1 MGWSRN
7 RSRMASNFWRKIS
20 GTPGRMYT
28 FRIRIVGNRTVSP
41 PTSSAPSGIAA
52 ILRCESFSRSRKCRS
67 RMPTSSGWRTTLTSI
82 ARATPSMVTSSW
94 VGPMPPDVNTT
105 SWSRLNAA
113 TLRAITSISSGIT
126 AMRRTSTPSARSSRH
141 RYAALASAILPERI
155 SLPTRMIPAVFGMAP
170 GDSTMLEYG
179 RPREG
184 DAMVQLSGWALALG
198 ASSGFGEAT
207 SLALARAGLNIFG
220 VHLDRKATLGNVER
234 IVSEIKALG
243 REAVFFN
250 VNAADPMKEV
260 VTPAQ
265 MDMTLD
271 VMAHS
276 LVYWVQEVVGR
287 GLMTR
292 GGRIYAMTSSGGSRV
307 LPFYGPVSAAKAA
320 LESPVRQLA
329 AELAPQGITANAVR
343 AGVTDTPALQKIPR
357 HEAIIAEA
365 RRRNPSGRMTTT
377 EDVARAIVVLAH
389 PDTYWITG
397 NVIGV
402 DGGEDIVG

>member
-7 RSRMASNFWRKIS
+7 RSRIASNFWRKIS

-28 FRIRIVGNRTVSP
+28 FRIRTVGNRTVSP

-67 RMPTSSGWRTTLTSI
+67 RMPTSSGWRTSLTSI

-94 VGPMPPDVNTT
+94 VGPTPPDVNTT

-113 TLRAITSISSGIT
+113 TSRAITSISSGMT
-126 AMRRTSTPSARSSRH
+126 ATRRTSTPSARSSRH
-141 RYAALASAILPERI
+141 RY
-155 SLPTRMIPAVFGMAP
+155 V
-170 GDSTMLEYG
+170 
-179 RPREG
+179 
-184 DAMVQLSGWALALG
+184 
-198 ASSGFGEAT
+198 
-207 SLALARAGLNIFG
+207 ALARAGLNIFG

-243 REAVFFN
+243 HEAVFFN
-250 VNAADPMKEV
+250 VNAADPDKRAEVVSQMERVLEERGEVGTVRVLLHSLAFGTLKLYVADPMKEV

-320 LESPVRQLA
+320 LESHVRQLA